1 MPAKVWIVI
10 GVEFLIFAVLLFISA
25 GTILWPAGWAFIILF
40 FGGAVG
46 ITFVLARYDPALLEE
61 RMKSPIQRDQ
71 PLWDKIFLCLAI
83 VLWLGWLIL
92 MGLDAGR
99 FHWSVMPIGLQAAGG
114 ASVALSFWICYRTFR
129 ENTFL
134 APVVKIQKERGHKV
148 VSTGPYAVVR
158 HPLYSAVLI
167 MLPSTALMLG
177 SWYGLAGSFLING
190 AILFRTVMEDRKLMR
205 ELEGY
210 EDYAARVRY
219 RLVPFIW

>member
-1 MPAKVWIVI
+1 VV
-10 GVEFLIFAVLLFISA
+10 LIFAVLLFISA
-25 GTILWPAGWAFIILF
+25 GTILWPAGCAFIILF
-40 FGGAVG
+40 FGGAAG
-46 ITFVLARYDPALLEE
+46 ITFVLARYDPALLRE

-71 PLWDKIFLCLAI
+71 PLWDKIFLCLVI

-99 FHWSVMPIGLQAAGG
+99 FHWSVMPVGLQVAGG
-114 ASVALSFWICYRTFR
+114 AIVALAFWICYRTFR
-129 ENTFL
+129 ENTYL
-134 APVVKIQKERGHKV
+134 APVVRIQKERGHKV

-167 MLPSTALMLG
+167 MLPSIALMLG
-177 SWYGLAGSFLING
+177 SWYGLTGSFLIGG
-190 AILFRTVMEDRKLMR
+190 AILFRTVMEDQKLMR

-210 EDYAARVRY
+210 AEYAARVRY